1 MLMKP
6 QILPLLF
13 FPIFFG
19 AACAPADDDDVRAST
34 NGDSGTDGGDGD
46 GDGDGDE
53 TETTDD
59 TGPAPLTGIPIL
71 GDGTHDID
79 NVEVTVISSP
89 ADGLNFP
96 TDLAFKPG
104 VAGELWVTNRADF
117 SIVVYQN
124 AGQPGQVSMKFQDAF
139 GGGDHFLA
147 KPAALAFGADGRF
160 ATAQQENGVTQ
171 QGDPADGSFM
181 GPTLWTSDLNVF
193 NGGDTSHLDM
203 LHNSPLSSGIDWED
217 GNTYWVYDGTHGSL
231 TRYKFNGDHG
241 LGGVDHSD
249 GEIYRYADGQLGYE
263 HSIPSHVVVDRSAGF
278 VYAADTENGRI
289 VRFDPA
295 TASIGSPISPNYD
308 SVVQD
313 YMNGGELITL
323 VDGTALEVEMTSPS
337 GLELVDGVLFVSD
350 PVQARVYG
358 FDVDGVLLDWLDTGL
373 PAGSVMGMAFDEQ
386 GDMWIADAAANQV
399 RRFSVPG

>member
-1 MLMKP
+1 MYMKP
-6 QILPLLF
+6 RILPLLF

-19 AACAPADDDDVRAST
+19 AACAPADDDVGASS
-34 NGDSGTDGGDGD
+34 NGDSGTDSGDGD

-71 GDGTHDID
+71 GDTTHDID

-104 VAGELWVTNRADF
+104 VAGELWVTNRTDF

-124 AGQPGQVSMKFQDAF
+124 AGQPDQVSMKFQDAF
-139 GGGDHFLA
+139 SGGDHFLA
-147 KPAALAFGADGRF
+147 KPAAIAFGANGHF

-171 QGDPADGSFM
+171 PGDPADGSFM

-203 LHNSPLSSGIDWED
+203 LHNSPLSSGIAWED

-241 LGGVDHSD
+241 LGGTDHSD

-263 HSIPSHVVVDRSAGF
+263 HSIPSHLVVDGSAGF

-295 TASIGSPISPNYD
+295 TASMGGPISPNYD
-308 SVVQD
+308 SVVQN
-313 YMNGGELITL
+313 YMSGGELITL
-323 VDGTALEVEMTSPS
+323 IDGASLEVEMTSPS

-350 PVQARVYG
+350 PIQARVYG
-358 FDVDGVLLDWLDTGL
+358 FDTDGVLLDWLDTGF
-373 PAGSVMGMAFDEQ
+373 PAGSLMGMAFDEQ